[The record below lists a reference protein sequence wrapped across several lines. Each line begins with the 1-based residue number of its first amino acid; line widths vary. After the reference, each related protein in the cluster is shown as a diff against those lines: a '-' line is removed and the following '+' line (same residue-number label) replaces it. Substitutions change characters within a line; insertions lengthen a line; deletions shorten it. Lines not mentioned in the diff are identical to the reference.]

1 MTPTV
6 DRLLSPTPYQDFVAN
21 YWGQECLLGQG
32 QAARF
37 EDLFRWSSIEQ
48 ILSTQ
53 RFDFPRLQLVRR
65 GKVVPSSE
73 YMTLRHDRRGNPFVS
88 HVSRAVVREMQR
100 GAMLH
105 IAAIQDTSESLA
117 NFTAALEL
125 ELNADVQVNLHAAL
139 ARSKGFST
147 HWDGHDVFVIQVA
160 GKKAWRLFGFTDAAP
175 LAVPPDQKG
184 IPPQR
189 LVREL
194 VLEAGDM
201 LYVPRGYW
209 HAAEAL
215 DDISLH
221 LTFAAQYPTGLDF
234 LSWAVARLA
243 SEPIARQD
251 IPFCRFAASDNPLL
265 QQTRY
270 VADIAAT
277 LSARLQPAT
286 VQEFLEEYRLNLGH
300 TNTTTLEGG
309 FDAKSGTGP
318 ETHRRARS

>member
-1 MTPTV
+1 MTPAL
-6 DRLLSPTPYQDFVAN
+6 DRLLSPTPYEEFVAHH
-21 YWGQECLLGQG
+21 WGHECLLAQG

-37 EDLFRWSSIEQ
+37 EDLFRWSSVER

-53 RFDFPRLQLVRR
+53 RFDFPRLRLVRR
-65 GKVVPSSE
+65 GKVVPSLE
-73 YMTLRHDRRGNPFVS
+73 YMTLRHDRRGNSFVS
-88 HVSRAVVREMQR
+88 HVSRAVVREMER

-105 IAAIQDTSESLA
+105 ITAIQDTWEPLA
-117 NFTAALEL
+117 NFAAALEL
-125 ELNADVQVNLHAAL
+125 ELNAHVQVNLHAAL
-139 ARSKGFST
+139 AKSKGFST

-184 IPPQR
+184 SPPQR
-189 LVREL
+189 LIREL

-215 DDISLH
+215 DEISLH

-243 SEPIARQD
+243 SEPIARED
-251 IPFCRFAASDNPLL
+251 IPFCRFAASDNPLA

-270 VADIAAT
+270 ATDITAM
-277 LSARLQPAT
+277 LNARLQPAT
-286 VQEFLEEYRLNLGH
+286 LQEFLEEYRLKLGH
-300 TNTTTLEGG
+300 TNTATLEGE
-309 FDAKSGTGP
+309 FDAQSGTGP